1 MRKTLVTAVLLA
13 MCTLL
18 TAQQPLNNEGVIKLV
33 KAGLSDDLIVNTIN
47 TQPSN
52 FDASPDGIIALKT
65 AGASDKVVNAVVA
78 KAAAASAAPAALA
91 APASPYAPAP
101 PSATYAP
108 AAPSAPPAMSDAM
121 SPNPDDPAG
130 QHNLGIYLFSD
141 IAAPGTKLTRL
152 AGSTYTRANYGNKL
166 TTDIT
171 AGFTKMKVKASL
183 NGAHADVRTNDP
195 HPVFYI
201 YFDETATAANADAT
215 TFSANINPNNFT
227 IVKFE
232 VRDGHREAVI
242 GERAAGHNSVGT
254 EHNETSEFTFT
265 KIRPGLY
272 RVELVQALVPGEF
285 AFVPVSYLATPANTE
300 LRVPDSGRVFD
311 FGRN

>member
-1 MRKTLVTAVLLA
+1 MRKTLLSVVLLA
-13 MCTLL
+13 ACSLL
-18 TAQQPLNNEGVIKLV
+18 AAQQLLNNDGVIKLV

-47 TQPSN
+47 AQPSN
-52 FDASPDGIIALKT
+52 FDVSPDGIIALKT

-78 KAAAASAAPAALA
+78 KAAASSAAPA
-91 APASPYAPAP
+91 PTPAPAP
-101 PSATYAP
+101 AAPQAP
-108 AAPSAPPAMSDAM
+108 AAPSAPPATMSQ
-121 SPNPDDPAG
+121 NPDDPAG
-130 QHNLGIYLFSD
+130 DHDLGIYLFSD

-152 AGSTYTRANYGNKL
+152 AGTMYSRANSGNKL

-171 AGFTKMKVKASL
+171 AGLTKMKVKATL
-183 NGAHADVRTNDP
+183 NGAHADARTNDP
-195 HPVFYI
+195 HPVFFI
-201 YFDETATAANADAT
+201 YFDETATTPNADAT
-215 TFSANINPNNFT
+215 SFSANTNPNNFT
-227 IVKFE
+227 IVKFD
-232 VRDGHREAVI
+232 VKDGRREAVI

-285 AFVPVSYLATPANTE
+285 AFVPVSYLATPTNTE
-300 LRVPDSGRVFD
+300 LRVPDSGKVFD